1 MEGAFAFF
9 LESAFLGIF
18 LFGERRFGQKLH
30 WFSVFML
37 FIGTWASAYV
47 ILAINAWMQNPVGYE
62 EVAGGG

>member
-1 MEGAFAFF
+1 
-9 LESAFLGIF
+9 
-18 LFGERRFGQKLH
+18 
-30 WFSVFML
+30 ML